1 MISKI
6 KNIFGGSNLSSIKK
20 IVEKINDQESKI
32 KKIKDS
38 QFKKK
43 TEEFKKHLSTL
54 NFEDQNNYLD
64 EILPEAFALVR
75 EASVRVNKQRPFDTQ
90 LMGAI
95 ALHQGKIAEQK
106 TGEGKTLTATL
117 SLYLNSLTGRGC
129 HLVTPNDYLSRH
141 GAGWYGD
148 MYMFLGLSVGV
159 IVEDK
164 SFVYDKSYVNDSFE
178 DKYATHL
185 KPVSRIEAYK
195 CDVTY
200 GTNNEFGFDYLRDN
214 MQNNLKGI
222 VQTNS
227 LGMYGTHNFAIV
239 DEVDSILIDEAR
251 TPLIISSQSDQK
263 LSDYLKYS
271 KIAKG
276 LQKKTDF
283 TVEEKH
289 KTANL
294 TEIGLRK
301 VEKILGVD
309 NLYETDFEVVKQVE
323 NALKAIALFV
333 RDKDYVVRDN
343 QIKIVDEYTGRI
355 LERNRYSGG
364 LHQALEA
371 KEGVEI
377 QPESKTIATTSY
389 QNYFRLYSK
398 LAGMT
403 GTAKTEEEEFFKI
416 YGLEVVEIP
425 TNKPIAR
432 KDQTDV
438 VYKTESAKF
447 RAIATEIKEKHS
459 KGQPVLVGT
468 TSVEKS
474 ELLSTFLKRLKVPHN
489 VLNAK
494 HHDKEAAVISQAGKK
509 GSVTVATNM
518 AGRGVD
524 IILGGDPSTKS
535 QQEQIKKLGGLYV
548 IGTERHDSRRI
559 DNQLRGRSGR
569 QGDPGESRFFMS
581 LQDDLLRV
589 FGGTQVENL
598 MNRFGV
604 DENTPISAKLI
615 GRAVEN
621 AQKKVEGLNFD
632 SRKALVE
639 YDDVINIQ
647 REIIYKLRRVFM
659 QLPEFEEVHALIDED
674 IRFTKDGFDD
684 WFISKIG
691 KKATK
696 KYEEYSKKFD
706 KAWYEFVKIDSLN
719 VINSL
724 WMDHIDVMADLKQ
737 GVGLRGHGQLDP
749 LVEYKREGKEL
760 FEKLNGLVWST
771 ISNRIENIEVKAT
784 PRVQEK
790 QPDLSDVE
798 YNDTTSQEYGVANEA
813 EQVES
818 STTTKKTKPYV
829 GVEKVGRNDPCPCGS
844 GKKYKHCHGKIS

>member
-1 MISKI
+1 M
-6 KNIFGGSNLSSIKK
+6 FGGSSLSSIKK
-20 IVEKINDQESKI
+20 IVEKVNDQESKI

-43 TEEFKKHLSTL
+43 TEEFKEHLSTL
-54 NFEDQNNYLD
+54 NFEDQNKYLD

-90 LMGAI
+90 LMAAI

-117 SLYLNSLTGRGC
+117 PLYLNSLTGKGC

-148 MYMFLGLSVGV
+148 MYTFLGLSVGV

-185 KPVSRIEAYK
+185 KPVSRFEAYK
-195 CDVTY
+195 CDITY

-227 LGMYGTHNFAIV
+227 LGMYGVHNFAIV

-271 KIAKG
+271 QIAKG

-389 QNYFRLYSK
+389 QNYFRLYDK
-398 LAGMT
+398 LSGMT

-425 TNKPIAR
+425 TNKPIIR

-447 RAIATEIKEKHS
+447 RAIATDIKERHS

-494 HHDKEAAVISQAGKK
+494 HHDKEATVISQAGKK

-589 FGGTQVENL
+589 FGGTQVENM

-604 DENTPISAKLI
+604 DENIPISAKLI

-659 QLPEFEEVHALIDED
+659 QLPDFEEVHDLIDKD
-674 IRFTKDGFDD
+674 IRFTKDGFDE
-684 WFISKIG
+684 WFTSKLG
-691 KKATK
+691 RKAAK
-696 KYEEYSKKFD
+696 KYKEYSKKFD
-706 KAWYEFVKIDSLN
+706 KAWYEFVKVDSLN

-737 GVGLRGHGQLDP
+737 GVGIRGHGQLDP

-771 ISNRIENIEVKAT
+771 ISNRIENIEVKAV
-784 PRVQEK
+784 PKVQEK
-790 QPDLSDVE
+790 QADLSDVG
-798 YNDTTSQEYGVANEA
+798 YNDTTSQEYGVAQEA
-813 EQVES
+813 KQVES
-818 STTTKKTKPYV
+818 GTSKKNAKPYV
-829 GVEKVGRNDPCPCGS
+829 AVEKVGRNDPCPCGS

>member
-6 KNIFGGSNLSSIKK
+6 KNILGGGSLNTIKK
-20 IVEKINDQESKI
+20 VLKDVNSFEDQT
-32 KKIKDS
+32 KKLKDS
-38 QFKKK
+38 DFKKK
-43 TEEFKKHLSTL
+43 TEEFKKHLKTL
-54 NFEDQNNYLD
+54 SFAEQQKYLD
-64 EILPEAFALVR
+64 EILPEAYALVR
-75 EASVRVNKQRPFDTQ
+75 EASMRVNKQRPFDTQ
-90 LMGAI
+90 IMGAI

-117 SLYLNSLTGRGC
+117 PLYLNSLTGLGC
-129 HLVTPNDYLSRH
+129 HLVTPNDYLSKH
-141 GAGWYGD
+141 GAGWYGE
-148 MYMFLGLSVGV
+148 MYSFLGLNVGV

-164 SFVYDKSYVNDSFE
+164 SFVYDKDYVNDSFE

-185 KPVSRIEAYK
+185 KPVSRADAYR

-227 LGMYGTHNFAIV
+227 LGMFGIHNFAIV

-276 LQKKTDF
+276 LQKQTDF
-283 TVEEKH
+283 TVDEKH

-323 NALKAIALFV
+323 NALKAAALFV
-333 RDKDYVVRDN
+333 RDKDYVVRGG

-371 KEGVEI
+371 KEGVEV

-389 QNYFRLYSK
+389 QNYFRLYKK

-403 GTAKTEEEEFFKI
+403 GTAKTEEEEFYKI

-425 TNKPIAR
+425 TNRPIAR

-447 RAIATEIKEKHS
+447 RAIANDIKERNS

-474 ELLSTFLKRLKVPHN
+474 ELLSTFLKRLKVSHS

-494 HHDKEAAVISQAGKK
+494 HHDKEAMVISQAGKK

-524 IILGGDPSTKS
+524 IILGGDPSTKDE
-535 QQEQIKKLGGLYV
+535 QQQIKDLGGLYV

-569 QGDPGESRFFMS
+569 QGDPGESRFYMS
-581 LQDDLLRV
+581 LQDDLLRI

-621 AQKKVEGLNFD
+621 AQKKVEGINFD

-659 QLPEFEEVHALIDED
+659 QAPEFEEVHDLIDED
-674 IRFTKDGFDD
+674 IRFTKQGFDD
-684 WFISKIG
+684 WFCEKIG
-691 KKATK
+691 KKAVK

-706 KAWYEFVKIDSLN
+706 KAWYEFVKVDSLN

-760 FEKLNGLVWST
+760 FEKLNGLIWST
-771 ISNRIENIEVKAT
+771 IGSRIENIEVKVA
-784 PRVQEK
+784 PRVQEQ

-798 YNDTTSQEYGVANEA
+798 YNDTTNQEYGVEKEA
-813 EQVES
+813 KQVQQGDS
-818 STTTKKTKPYV
+818 LDKKPFV
-829 GVEKVGRNDPCPCGS
+829 GSEKVGRNDPCPCGS
-844 GKKYKHCHGKIS
+844 GKKYKHCHGKMA